1 MRLWALS
8 TLDVHLGCYL
18 VLRTS
23 ITSTPDVQRRRSL
36 TPGITEGVRQQAERA
51 LARAFDLAEVSTQL
65 IIFPKSSRE
74 TESGPLIIVFQRCAV
89 PLFARFQSQFR
100 TESLHVFGK
109 RGVCIVR
116 RTNAVS

>member
-8 TLDVHLGCYL
+8 TLDVHLDCYL

-23 ITSTPDVQRRRSL
+23 ITSTLDVRLLRSL
-36 TPGITEGVRQQAERA
+36 TPGITEDVRQEAERA
-51 LARAFDLAEVSTQL
+51 LVRAFDLAEDSTQL
-65 IIFPKSSRE
+65 IIFPKSSQE
-74 TESGPLIIVFQRCAV
+74 TESDSLIIVFQHCAV

-109 RGVCIVR
+109 RGVYIVR
-116 RTNAVS
+116 CTSAVS